1 MTDIFDIKESLNS
14 FPILWQ
20 ALYAIPV
27 AFIIVLLWM
36 ILRKWQTKK
45 IVVQTKIVDPK
56 AYAEEKLATLTISD
70 PRFVQKLD
78 FVVRKYLELTGVI
91 VK

>member
-1 MTDIFDIKESLNS
+1 MIDIFDIKEPLNS

-27 AFIIVLLWM
+27 AFVFVFLWM
-36 ILRKWQTKK
+36 VLKKWQTKK
-45 IVVQTKIVDPK
+45 VVAQAKIVDPK
-56 AYAEEKLATLTISD
+56 EYANEKLAMLSISD

-78 FVVRKYLELTGVI
+78 FIVRKYLELTGII